1 MQGFVL
7 KVLTLLFL
15 GLAVGL
21 AASWN
26 SNVQLHVAP
35 PPIAP
40 KQAGTGPAGPA
51 PSGAAAPTGPAAP
64 TAPTG
69 AAPAAPTGSAAA
81 TGAAATHPA
90 SPAEGYFISLPDAK
104 KLFDSGA
111 VIFID
116 ARAFAEYRDGH
127 IRGAMHL
134 DKGRIAG
141 SISKIRGYLQGTE
154 VVVYCHGAECTD
166 SEAVIKRL
174 QALNLG
180 IGPYHIL
187 KDGFPGWEKAGYPVD
202 KGDEVG
208 FQ

>member
-40 KQAGTGPAGPA
+40 KMPAAGTGTTGPA
-51 PSGAAAPTGPAAP
+51 PTGASAPSGPAAPTGATPAAQTGPAAP
-64 TAPTG
+64 TG
-69 AAPAAPTGSAAA
+69 AA
-81 TGAAATHPA
+81 HPA
-90 SPAEGYFISLPDAK
+90 SAAEAYFISLPDAK
-104 KLFDSGA
+104 KLFDSGT
-111 VIFID
+111 VIFVD

-127 IRGAMHL
+127 VRGAMHL

-141 SISKIRGYLQGTE
+141 SISKIRGYLQGVE